1 MSMIQENI
9 DFLKSMVSE
18 RRDLYSIFSFLSESL
33 DVMRT
38 NLQDLEIP
46 DGEIY
51 LKIENLLDD
60 LESVDYLLDSYNS

>member
-1 MSMIQENI
+1 MKLS
-9 DFLKSMVSE
+9 KSMVSE

>member
-1 MSMIQENI
+1 MIQENI